1 MRATPAHP
9 CCCRAA
15 RAFARCAPRHAAAAR
30 AACPL
35 LTGGAAFVD
44 RRGSARAWPAHKDH
58 GPQGPHRRCR
68 QEKGLDERHHYL
80 RRGRG
85 EGVSR
90 RAGERCRVRTHASTA
105 MRSFQP
111 SAISHAACYASER
124 GIPSLVVCDL
134 VGLCILSF
142 SESNTVSRQTRR
154 SGWRCTRTPRA
165 GNSESHR
172 HCSLIEWSEIAV
184 SKTRNRAGHRRTTF
198 TTCLSSAARVDG
210 LARRARARCSF
221 HRGRGRAR

>member
-9 CCCRAA
+9 CCC
-15 RAFARCAPRHAAAAR
+15 R

-90 RAGERCRVRTHASTA
+90 RAGERCRVHTHASTA

-134 VGLCILSF
+134 VGFALSY
-142 SESNTVSRQTRR
+142 SESRFSRVSRPIFRGVSAFRELIR
-154 SGWRCTRTPRA
+154 SSSCFEDG
-165 GNSESHR
+165 G
-172 HCSLIEWSEIAV
+172 
-184 SKTRNRAGHRRTTF
+184 KTRNRAGHRRTTF

>member
-30 AACPL
+30 TACPL
-35 LTGGAAFVD
+35 LTGGASFVD

-90 RAGERCRVRTHASTA
+90 RAGERCRVHTHASTA

-134 VGLCILSF
+134 VGFALSY
-142 SESNTVSRQTRR
+142 SESRFSRVSRPIFRGVSAFRELIR
-154 SGWRCTRTPRA
+154 SCFEDG
-165 GNSESHR
+165 G
-172 HCSLIEWSEIAV
+172 
-184 SKTRNRAGHRRTTF
+184 KTRNRAGHRRTTF
-198 TTCLSSAARVDG
+198 TTCLSSSARVDG

>member
-1 MRATPAHP
+1 MKKIRAHRGLRHYCACHARPPLLLPRRMPAADRRRRVRRSQGVCACVASAQRP
-9 CCCRAA
+9 RAA
-15 RAFARCAPRHAAAAR
+15 RAAPSVSPRKRARRAP
-30 AACPL
+30 PL
-35 LTGGAAFVD
+35 LTT
-44 RRGSARAWPAHKDH
+44 RA
-58 GPQGPHRRCR
+58 
-68 QEKGLDERHHYL
+68 
-80 RRGRG
+80 RRGRVAPRG
-85 EGVSR
+85 
-90 RAGERCRVRTHASTA
+90 RALSSSHTRFYCYALL
-105 MRSFQP
+105 QP

-142 SESNTVSRQTRR
+142 SESNPVSRQTRVRAR
-154 SGWRCTRTPRA
+154 SREIADRIRKLQIP
-165 GNSESHR
+165 N